1 MRFAFDADTLEIA
14 RSVADT
20 LAGACPPTRVRA
32 AWQARDVELR
42 GLLAELGLLALNL
55 PEDAGGLGL
64 GPTGWVLPAEAVG
77 RHAAPV
83 ALVETL
89 ATNPTLVELG
99 LTELAEAVAVGD
111 AFVSLAND
119 GDYAAD
125 ADLAA
130 RVFRVHAGRVEVADA
145 PVLTPQRSVDGARR
159 LFHVGGPWSP
169 VDADPRGLSLR
180 ASLAAA
186 SQLVGLARAILQLAV
201 DYAKVRRQFGKPIG
215 AFQAVQHHLVDALL
229 KLEFAAP
236 AVHRAAWEL
245 EHDTADAELA
255 VRAAKLFASEAADLA
270 SRKSLQVHGAI
281 GYTLEHDLHLWMKP
295 AWVLSASWGAP
306 RAQIAALKSHV
317 LGDAHA

>member
-1 MRFAFDADTLEIA
+1 VY
-14 RSVADT
+14 S
-20 LAGACPPTRVRA
+20 
-32 AWQARDVELR
+32 
-42 GLLAELGLLALNL
+42 
-55 PEDAGGLGL
+55 
-64 GPTGWVLPAEAVG
+64 
-77 RHAAPV
+77 
-83 ALVETL
+83 
-89 ATNPTLVELG
+89 
-99 LTELAEAVAVGD
+99 
-111 AFVSLAND
+111 
-119 GDYAAD
+119 
-125 ADLAA
+125 
-130 RVFRVHAGRVEVADA
+130 
-145 PVLTPQRSVDGARR
+145 
-159 LFHVGGPWSP
+159 
-169 VDADPRGLSLR
+169 
-180 ASLAAA
+180 AAA

-245 EHDTADAELA
+245 EQDTADAELA